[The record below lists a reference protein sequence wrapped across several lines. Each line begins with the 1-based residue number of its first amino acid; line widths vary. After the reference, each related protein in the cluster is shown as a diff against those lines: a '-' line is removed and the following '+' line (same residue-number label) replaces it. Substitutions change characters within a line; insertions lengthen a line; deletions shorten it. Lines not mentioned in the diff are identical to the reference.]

1 MARIAEL
8 RRAGM
13 WSSSRLPL
21 CVEPPRNKTHWDY
34 VLEEVKW
41 MANDFRQER
50 IWKRVSAR
58 KVSEFFIST

>member
-8 RRAGM
+8 RRSGM
-13 WSSSRLPL
+13 WSNSRLPL

-58 KVSEFFIST
+58 KVSGLFMWT